1 MPKGADCYERWKG
14 LFSETSIASFRFE
27 KCFTCYWKS
36 LATFCTPRFY
46 LRSVPLTTTFLR
58 LCTTFRLFF
67 RCGHN
72 RIRFSA
78 IISKTLHENLTLVWL
93 YRVPSTNVYNLFNT
107 VPIIALQNSNGFL
120 TFASAAC
127 TPAGATKDSQRM
139 VENTSKPMP
148 WNVILAPLEWA
159 LHDGDKPL
167 ANRQSWNNSFSFRI
181 LNVQQTNCLSSETW
195 VV

>member
-1 MPKGADCYERWKG
+1 MEKSFQWNFHCLVSFWEMFHLLLKKLSHFLYPKI
-14 LFSETSIASFRFE
+14 LSE
-27 KCFTCYWKS
+27 K
-36 LATFCTPRFY
+36 
-46 LRSVPLTTTFLR
+46 RSPDNNISQIVYHFQK
-58 LCTTFRLFF
+58 LFF

-93 YRVPSTNVYNLFNT
+93 YRIPSTNVYNLFNT